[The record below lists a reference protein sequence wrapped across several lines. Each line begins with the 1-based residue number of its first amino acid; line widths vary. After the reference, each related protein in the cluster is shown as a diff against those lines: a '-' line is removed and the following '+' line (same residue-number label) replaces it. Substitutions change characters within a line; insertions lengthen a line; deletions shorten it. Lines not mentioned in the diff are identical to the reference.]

1 MNYSNHPGNK
11 EYRQLLRKTRTPMEV
26 KLWKHLCKRQVDGY
40 KFRQQHGFGP
50 YVLDFYCPELRLCI
64 ELDGEVHNT
73 PEAKQKDSERTEFLK
88 YNKIHVLRFK
98 NEEVDKNI
106 ETVIERIR
114 MYIEKIKST
123 GSALSTCSDPQP
135 PNLGGM
141 ETGKWKL
148 IVLDD
153 DPTGIQTVHGCLLIT
168 RWDEESVRLGF
179 EDSEP
184 FFYILTNTRAM
195 TREEAARVTREAME
209 MVIKVNQD
217 YGYHLIIVSRSDSCL
232 RGHFPLETDVMRQC
246 LVEHG
251 YTVAEKTPF
260 CPAFIEAGRV
270 TIEGIHY
277 MRDGKQLIPVSQ
289 TEFARD
295 NVFAYHTSILTEYI
309 KEKGANPDDY
319 EIVNAESYD
328 ELYRYAR
335 HLTSALRLHPSSL
348 KHQPSAIVIRSSS
361 SLPKALSGISD
372 IPLLDRSILTPQPS
386 ALTPQ
391 PSALSPQ
398 PSPLTPLNPGC
409 FIVGSHVKKTT
420 QQLEQLLQAEG
431 TCAIE
436 VDVQRILDDAALLMS
451 ETLETI
457 RQVAEMGLTPVVY
470 TSRQEIRLDDADQ
483 RQRLGQQVSDFLVD
497 IVYRLPFTPSYL
509 VGKGGITSHDI
520 LTKGL
525 GITSARVLGQVIP
538 SVPCVMAPHFPYIIF
553 PGNVGNEESLR
564 EVYQKLKG

>member
-1 MNYSNHPGNK
+1 M
-11 EYRQLLRKTRTPMEV
+11 V
-26 KLWKHLCKRQVDGY
+26 
-40 KFRQQHGFGP
+40 
-50 YVLDFYCPELRLCI
+50 
-64 ELDGEVHNT
+64 
-73 PEAKQKDSERTEFLK
+73 
-88 YNKIHVLRFK
+88 
-98 NEEVDKNI
+98 
-106 ETVIERIR
+106 
-114 MYIEKIKST
+114 
-123 GSALSTCSDPQP
+123 
-135 PNLGGM
+135 
-141 ETGKWKL
+141 
-148 IVLDD
+148 VLDD

-195 TREEAARVTREAME
+195 TREEAAEVTREAME

-246 LVEHG
+246 LIRHG

-335 HLTSALRLHPSSL
+335 HLTSDIIPQTSSL
-348 KHQPSAIVIRSSS
+348 SPQTSSLIPQPSAIVIRSSS

-372 IPLLDRSILTPQPS
+372 QPLLDRSILSPPPS
-386 ALTPQ
+386 
-391 PSALSPQ
+391 SLS
-398 PSPLTPLNPGC
+398 PLNPGC

-451 ETLETI
+451 ETLDTI
-457 RQVAEMGLTPVVY
+457 RQVVEIGAHPRRLHLT
-470 TSRQEIRLDDADQ
+470 SGD
-483 RQRLGQQVSDFLVD
+483 
-497 IVYRLPFTPSYL
+497 TP
-509 VGKGGITSHDI
+509 
-520 LTKGL
+520 
-525 GITSARVLGQVIP
+525 R
-538 SVPCVMAPHFPYIIF
+538 
-553 PGNVGNEESLR
+553 
-564 EVYQKLKG
+564 

>member
-1 MNYSNHPGNK
+1 MNIK
-11 EYRQLLRKTRTPMEV
+11 E
-26 KLWKHLCKRQVDGY
+26 
-40 KFRQQHGFGP
+40 
-50 YVLDFYCPELRLCI
+50 I
-64 ELDGEVHNT
+64 
-73 PEAKQKDSERTEFLK
+73 
-88 YNKIHVLRFK
+88 
-98 NEEVDKNI
+98 NE
-106 ETVIERIR
+106 IR
-114 MYIEKIKST
+114 
-123 GSALSTCSDPQP
+123 GLHDAGSDPQP
-135 PNLGGM
+135 PNLGD
-141 ETGKWKL
+141 KVRWKMV
-148 IVLDD
+148 VLDD

-195 TREEAARVTREAME
+195 TREDAAEVTREAME
-209 MVIKVNQD
+209 MVVKVNQD

-335 HLTSALRLHPSSL
+335 HLTSDIVP
-348 KHQPSAIVIRSSS
+348 QYEAIVIRSSS

-372 IPLLDRSILTPQPS
+372 IPLLDRSIL
-386 ALTPQ
+386 
-391 PSALSPQ
+391 SPQ
-398 PSPLTPLNPGC
+398 TSPINPPLYV
-409 FIVGSHVKKTT
+409 VGSHVKKTT

-525 GITSARVLGQVIP
+525 GITSARVLGQIIP

-564 EVYQKLKG
+564 EVYLKLK

>member
-1 MNYSNHPGNK
+1 MNIK
-11 EYRQLLRKTRTPMEV
+11 EKMV
-26 KLWKHLCKRQVDGY
+26 
-40 KFRQQHGFGP
+40 
-50 YVLDFYCPELRLCI
+50 
-64 ELDGEVHNT
+64 
-73 PEAKQKDSERTEFLK
+73 
-88 YNKIHVLRFK
+88 
-98 NEEVDKNI
+98 
-106 ETVIERIR
+106 
-114 MYIEKIKST
+114 
-123 GSALSTCSDPQP
+123 
-135 PNLGGM
+135 
-141 ETGKWKL
+141 
-148 IVLDD
+148 VLDD

-179 EDSEP
+179 EDAEP

-195 TREEAARVTREAME
+195 TREDAEQVTREAME

-217 YGYHLIIVSRSDSCL
+217 YGYQLIIVSRSDSCL

-251 YTVAEKTPF
+251 YSVYPKTPF

-270 TIEGIHY
+270 TIDGIHY
-277 MRDGKQLIPVSQ
+277 MKDGKQLIPVSQ

-319 EIVNAESYD
+319 EIVDAESYD
-328 ELYRYAR
+328 ELYRFAR
-335 HLTSALRLHPSSL
+335 HLTSDLSPQTSDLSPQPSAISP
-348 KHQPSAIVIRSSS
+348 QPSAIVIRSSS

-372 IPLLDRSILTPQPS
+372 QPLLDRSILSPQTS
-386 ALTPQ
+386 D
-391 PSALSPQ
+391 LSPQ
-398 PSPLTPLNPGC
+398 TSDLSPLNPGC

-420 QQLEQLLQAEG
+420 QQLERLLQAEG

-436 VDVQRILDDAALLMS
+436 VDVQRILDDSALLTS
-451 ETLETI
+451 ETLDTI
-457 RQVAEMGLTPVVY
+457 RQVVEMGLTPVIY
-470 TSRQEIRLDDADQ
+470 TSRQEIRLDDANQ
-483 RQRLGQQVSDFLVD
+483 RQHLGQQVSDFLVD

-525 GITSARVLGQVIP
+525 GIRSARVLGQVIP

-553 PGNVGNEESLR
+553 PGNVGNEDSLR
-564 EVYQKLKG
+564 EVYQKLK